1 MKESPIQANL
11 DLLFNALSN
20 VHRREIVFLL
30 SLQPASI
37 TDLAAWRNLS
47 LQAIH
52 KHINLLESAGMVR
65 RVKSG
70 RSTFL
75 TLDRSFMRGLQE
87 WINQFQAQWD
97 GGSETLENY
106 AETVEFK
113 KQLKTQLKKEKK

>member
-1 MKESPIQANL
+1 MKASVNPEKL

-20 VHRREIVFLL
+20 MHRREIVSLL

-37 TDLAAWRNLS
+37 TDLATWRDLS

-75 TLDRSFMRGLQE
+75 TLDRSSMRGLQE

>member
-1 MKESPIQANL
+1 MKESPIPANL

-75 TLDRSFMRGLQE
+75 TLDRSSMRGLQE

>member
-1 MKESPIQANL
+1 MKESTTPANL

-20 VHRREIVFLL
+20 VHRREIVSLL
-30 SLQPASI
+30 SLQPSSI

-52 KHINLLESAGMVR
+52 KHINLLETAGMVR

-75 TLDRSFMRGLQE
+75 TLDRSSMRGLQE

>member
-75 TLDRSFMRGLQE
+75 TLDRSSMRGLQE